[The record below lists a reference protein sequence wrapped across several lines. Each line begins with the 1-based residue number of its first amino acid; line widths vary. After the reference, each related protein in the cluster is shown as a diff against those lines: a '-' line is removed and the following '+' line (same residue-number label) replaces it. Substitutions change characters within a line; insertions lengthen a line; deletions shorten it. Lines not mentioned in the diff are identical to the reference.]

1 VPTATGKKMS
11 GSALRQALAAR
22 QSVAYSII
30 RRSLTGGPVR
40 SGVPAGI
47 VVTSA
52 AQRGPAY
59 STPACRLLPWHSGS
73 GP

>member
-30 RRSLTGGPVR
+30 RRSLTGGPCARGAGRHRCHLRCPARTGVFR
-40 SGVPAGI
+40 PGVPF
-47 VVTSA
+47 A
-52 AQRGPAY
+52 AVAPG
-59 STPACRLLPWHSGS
+59 
-73 GP
+73 